1 MLKLS
6 NLLDSK
12 RPSYGAEADI
22 DSSQAYPS
30 PQSSLSVTTSAPV
43 SPAVS
48 LFSAKGHTKFSS
60 SVSSSISS
68 PAMGMSM
75 ESSGSIS
82 GSMKT
87 PLTDLQEEPIER
99 ESRELEDDY
108 FKHFDDYLS
117 TTHTEEISTIDPD
130 EYDLTD
136 TASHVPHSP
145 KKRRAE
151 SMSPK
156 GLSRSISTR
165 LSTISARFKGRQG
178 SDGTVSEDLFGD
190 KILSRENSAASS
202 IFSPAISPGTR
213 IDVQNPPSP
222 ARTYFEERL
231 SQSSVQPIDI
241 GKANCQNIDESEP
254 QATTPLLPPFM
265 GSCPPHHQD
274 SSAIHSP
281 LQSPSVADV
290 TEESTMSPILDSRL
304 ASLPSPPLS
313 SKPSMVSISRPRT
326 NTMRTVSGDLIMAD
340 PNDEWA
346 HKLGHANFTVQPE
359 PYIPEICDLE
369 SFQQLRADWEVARC
383 NYAKHLVRTGEHYGV
398 TSKIYKLTEEKWE
411 SIDREWKHN
420 HEAVLAELDSH
431 GGAGLGLT
439 MSNLHPC
446 ETVKIPRLHDNEKFP
461 ELGDEEIVG
470 PMTVAPA
477 VRSPSTPRARS
488 QRKRSFFKFLQDLV
502 AKSYPSAVAATR
514 S

>member
-22 DSSQAYPS
+22 DSSQACPS
-30 PQSSLSVTTSAPV
+30 SQSSLSVTTSAPV

-60 SVSSSISS
+60 SVSSSVSS

-82 GSMKT
+82 GSMKM

-108 FKHFDDYLS
+108 FKHFDEYLS

-151 SMSPK
+151 SISPK

-178 SDGTVSEDLFGD
+178 SEGTVSEDLFGD

-202 IFSPAISPGTR
+202 IFSPAISPGART
-213 IDVQNPPSP
+213 DAQNPPSP

-241 GKANCQNIDESEP
+241 AKANSQDIDESEP

-290 TEESTMSPILDSRL
+290 TEESTLSPILDSRL

-359 PYIPEICDLE
+359 PYIPEICDVE

-477 VRSPSTPRARS
+477 VRSPSPPRARS